1 MTLRIANKLYEL
13 RKQNKMSQ
21 EELAEKLGVSR
32 QAVSKW
38 ERAEASPTTD
48 SLILLAQLY
57 NISLDELLEI
67 NTANTYSDN
76 SDDNDTPTENIDDFE
91 DESTDTEEDDG
102 IMFFTGNTFQESN
115 DNVPF
120 MQTTENDDAL
130 GFFSSNTEY
139 KESEVPQFS
148 QSETTYR
155 TYNTENYATPSQ
167 EPERPYSYGKKTGK
181 FIKAFDR
188 FSRTNIFKFIFRG
201 FPFILGMLETFLYL
215 ASDECINGG
224 FLVAFYV
231 LAVPLFYLTVASLK
245 HRNPNIFPY
254 PIVSIILCMI
264 FAETFSYSSNT
275 DVLIVLFVFTIPLY
289 YIAVNLNRDF
299 KLFKRKNRK

>member
-67 NTANTYSDN
+67 NTDTYSDD

-102 IMFFTGNTFQESN
+102 IMFFTRNTFQESN

-148 QSETTYR
+148 RSETTYR

-181 FIKAFDR
+181 FIKVFDR
-188 FSRTNIFKFIFRG
+188 FAKTKIFKFIFRG
-201 FPFILGMLETFLYL
+201 FPFVLGMLETFLYL

-254 PIVSIILCMI
+254 PIVSVILCMI
-264 FAETFSYSSNT
+264 FSEAFYYS
-275 DVLIVLFVFTIPLY
+275 DMGIIVVLFGFTIPLY

>member
-67 NTANTYSDN
+67 NTDTYSDD

-91 DESTDTEEDDG
+91 DESTDTEEDDD

-148 QSETTYR
+148 QSETAYR

-201 FPFILGMLETFLYL
+201 FPFILGMIEIL
-215 ASDECINGG
+215 AYFAYGRMYNDGI
-224 FLVAFYV
+224 FVAFYF
-231 LAVPLFYLTVASLK
+231 LAIPLFYLTVASLK

-264 FAETFSYSSNT
+264 FAETFSYSSDTN
-275 DVLIVLFVFTIPLY
+275 VLIVLFVFTIPLY

>member
-67 NTANTYSDN
+67 NTDTYSDN

-91 DESTDTEEDDG
+91 DDG

-115 DNVPF
+115 DTVPF

-148 QSETTYR
+148 QSETAYR

-224 FLVAFYV
+224 FLVAFYF
-231 LAVPLFYLTVASLK
+231 LAIPLFYLTVASLK

-254 PIVSIILCMI
+254 PIVSIILCMM
-264 FAETFSYSSNT
+264 FAETFSYSSDT

>member
-1 MTLRIANKLYEL
+1 MTLKIANKLYEL

-67 NTANTYSDN
+67 NTDTYN
-76 SDDNDTPTENIDDFE
+76 DDDTPTENIDDLEQDENMTE
-91 DESTDTEEDDG
+91 DEDDG
-102 IMFFTGNTFQESN
+102 IIFFTGNN
-115 DNVPF
+115 DNNTPF
-120 MQTTENDDAL
+120 MQTSKDDEAL
-130 GFFSSNTEY
+130 GFFSNETQY
-139 KESEVPQFS
+139 KEPEIPQFS
-148 QSETTYR
+148 QPETYS
-155 TYNTENYATPSQ
+155 TENYATTSP
-167 EPERPYSYGKKTGK
+167 EPERPYFSYKKKTGK
-181 FIKAFDR
+181 LINTFDR
-188 FSRTNIFKFIFRG
+188 LAKTKIFKFIFRG
-201 FPFILGMLETFLYL
+201 FPFVLGMLETFLYL

-224 FLVAFYV
+224 ILVAFYV

-254 PIVSIILCMI
+254 PIVSVILCMI
-264 FAETFSYSSNT
+264 FSEVFYYS
-275 DVLIVLFVFTIPLY
+275 DMGIIVVLFGFTIPLY
-289 YIAVNLNRDF
+289 YIAVNLNRNFDIF
-299 KLFKRKNRK
+299 KSKNRK